1 MDILISLLYTGA
13 QDGWVTIN
21 GRARRSLENKERR
34 GGARGG
40 ASEGKGVGGGGGF
53 RDDASHLGL
62 DLPVNTQRRT
72 GTS

>member
-21 GRARRSLENKERR
+21 GRARRPLENKDRR

-40 ASEGKGVGGGGGF
+40 ASEGEGVGWGGGVGGGSEMMP
-53 RDDASHLGL
+53 RIW
-62 DLPVNTQRRT
+62 DLIYL
-72 GTS
+72 